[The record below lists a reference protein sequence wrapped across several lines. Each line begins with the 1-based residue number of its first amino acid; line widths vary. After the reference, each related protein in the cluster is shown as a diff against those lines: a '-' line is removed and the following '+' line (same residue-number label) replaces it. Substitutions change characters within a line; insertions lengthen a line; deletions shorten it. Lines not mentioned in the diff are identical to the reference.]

1 MNITKFYD
9 VALYLY
15 YNLDEARPYKLS
27 SSTDGFEISSPALIR
42 RLNKYFEPFLK
53 MDLSSA
59 LLQISEVQTEFVWK
73 KDIEEDDEDNIE
85 IYEYEIDEENVEF
98 MTQYLYRDDKAPN
111 ENEIQNDST
120 ENGNV
125 ETVLDENKMKIL
137 NNNKME
143 IWYQRSKV

>member
-9 VALYLY
+9 VPLYLY

-73 KDIEEDDEDNIE
+73 KDIEEDNEDDIE

-120 ENGNV
+120 GNGNV

-137 NNNKME
+137 NNNKMK
-143 IWYQRSKV
+143 I

>member
-143 IWYQRSKV
+143 I